1 MQHSLLMQGDYVSI
15 IKLVLFWALFFP
27 SLPLLSWM
35 HRDAKA
41 LACND
46 ALFTGLTLGSVLV
59 GVILWLLL
67 PIYVVGLLIYVL
79 VVGTIALI
87 YVKQRNSRVLDFDK
101 VLTPA
106 HIKRLLTSQS
116 AAAEDQTA
124 FVFVTKNKNDVPP
137 PEPRTPD
144 FFGYRTAYD
153 LFVEVQQRRVDAITY
168 IPGPEVYKVT
178 YEIDGAPEQQPDLPR
193 DQMEYFVHFI
203 KQLGDLD
210 PKEKRK
216 PQKGSFSLKKG
227 KEVLGWEIR
236 TAGSTLGE
244 QIALRRLMKDQ
255 IKRIADIGLAQDQQE
270 RLLAMRQSAK
280 HGIFIIAGPKGS
292 GITTT
297 FYAMLRDHDAYMNN
311 IVTLEK
317 ETLGSLPSVTQE
329 IYSLSDTATMTYAN
343 KLAHMIRMGPDI
355 VGVAECNDQETAKT
369 ICEAA
374 ETVLV
379 YVLIPADNVLQALG
393 RWLKLVGDRQKA
405 TENLIAIS
413 CQRLLRKLCEE
424 CKQAYAPNQDILKKF
439 NLPAEK
445 AKVLYR
451 PGKVIYDKRD
461 RESTC
466 PRCMGTGFNGRTG
479 IFELI
484 LLNDAL
490 RAVIVKSK
498 TLQEIGAQFRRA
510 KMLYLQEQAL
520 RKVMAGL
527 TAINE
532 MVRVLTPATKKARSK
547 QA

>member
-1 MQHSLLMQGDYVSI
+1 MQHSFLMQGDYVSI
-15 IKLVLFWALFFP
+15 IKLALFWALFFP
-27 SLPLLSWM
+27 TLPLISWI

-41 LACND
+41 LGCND
-46 ALFTGLTLGSVLV
+46 ILFTGVTLGAMLAC
-59 GVILWLLL
+59 VILWWLL
-67 PIYVVGLLIYVL
+67 PIYIVGLLIYGVII
-79 VVGTIALI
+79 GAIALI
-87 YVKQRNSRVLDFDK
+87 YIRQRNTRVMDFDK

-106 HIKRLLTSQS
+106 HIKRMLTSQG
-116 AAAEDQTA
+116 AAEQENA
-124 FVFVTKNKNDVPP
+124 FVFVTKNKNDVPT

-153 LFVEVQQRRVDAITY
+153 LFVEVQQRRVDAVTY
-168 IPGPEVYKVT
+168 IPGPEVYRVS
-178 YEIDGAPEQQPDLPR
+178 YEIDGTPEQQPDLPR
-193 DQMEYFVHFI
+193 EQMEYFVHFI

-216 PQKGSFSLKKG
+216 PQKGVFSLKKG
-227 KEVLGWEIR
+227 KEVLSWEIR
-236 TAGSTLGE
+236 TAGSTVGE
-244 QIALRRLMKDQ
+244 QIVLRRVIKDQ
-255 IKRIADIGLAQDQQE
+255 VKRIADIGLAPDQLE
-270 RLLAMRQSAK
+270 RLLAMRKSTK
-280 HGIFIIAGPKGS
+280 HGIFIIAGPRGS
-292 GITTT
+292 GTSTT

-317 ETLGSLPSVTQE
+317 ETIGSLPSVTQE
-329 IYSLSDTATMTYAN
+329 IYSLSDTATTTYAQ

-355 VGVAECNDQETAKT
+355 VGVAECSNPETAKT

-374 ETVLV
+374 QTVLV
-379 YVLIPADNVLQALG
+379 YVVIPADSVLQALG
-393 RWLKLVGDRQKA
+393 RWLKLTGDRKKA
-405 TENLIAIS
+405 TENLVAIS

-445 AKVLYR
+445 AKVLHR
-451 PGKVIYDKRD
+451 PGKVVYDKRD

-479 IFELI
+479 IFEMV

-498 TLQEIGAQFRRA
+498 TLQEMGAQFRRA

-520 RKVMAGL
+520 RKVMAGV

-532 MVRVLTPATKKARSK
+532 MVRVLTPATNKAQPKKA
-547 QA
+547 